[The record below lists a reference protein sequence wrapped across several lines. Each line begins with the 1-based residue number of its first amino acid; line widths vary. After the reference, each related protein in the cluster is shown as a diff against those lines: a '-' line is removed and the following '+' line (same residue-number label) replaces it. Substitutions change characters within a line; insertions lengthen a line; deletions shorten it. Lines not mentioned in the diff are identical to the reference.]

1 MRTIYIILA
10 AILLVS
16 CKSQKVFSLMEQEP
30 LITTEWIDGN
40 LWAYQSKGDFI
51 VGMTIQ
57 DDGENYQIGLL
68 IQNNS
73 VAKVIFD
80 PLDVSAKFGYGN
92 SIKELQVYTYEEY
105 HKKVKKNQN
114 WELALAGLSAGL
126 NAANAGWSTTYV
138 NGHPQTTYNYGAAAA
153 VNSANMMNLSNMERI
168 MRLERNAIKYGY
180 LKKNTIHPGEGII
193 GYMNIKRKGRE
204 GLLSIDITVDGN
216 NFPFLW
222 HMQKK

>member
-1 MRTIYIILA
+1 MRAVRT
-10 AILLVS
+10 
-16 CKSQKVFSLMEQEP
+16 
-30 LITTEWIDGN
+30 
-40 LWAYQSKGDFI
+40 
-51 VGMTIQ
+51 
-57 DDGENYQIGLL
+57 
-68 IQNNS
+68 
-73 VAKVIFD
+73 
-80 PLDVSAKFGYGN
+80 
-92 SIKELQVYTYEEY
+92 
-105 HKKVKKNQN
+105 
-114 WELALAGLSAGL
+114 
-126 NAANAGWSTTYV
+126 
-138 NGHPQTTYNYGAAAA
+138 AAA